1 MKLRSSLFTKI
12 ILWMLLNLL
21 ILSIVLFGVFNIHF
35 KLSPDSL
42 LRNQSSKQ
50 LWTVRNLISYDL
62 KHAEQNEWGTIL
74 NRYSELYEVDFM
86 ILNKNG
92 DVIYGKVFKIPPRV
106 KEEVLKLKYRR
117 DFVKDSPSS
126 KPLPEP
132 RFKRGFSIRSTK
144 PTLYWMGI
152 DFHIPGVD
160 KEAQRNFLIAASKSL
175 SGNGLFFDPFPW
187 IILIGVVVF
196 LSIILWLPLA
206 RRITRQITEITK
218 ATEHIAK
225 GKFDYKLNQNKN
237 DEIGRLGKAINIMSS
252 QIAGYIKGQKRFL
265 GDVAHELTSPI
276 ARIQL
281 GMAILENKLPGDS
294 KSNLQD
300 VTEDVRQLS
309 ELVNELLSFSKA
321 EISPGQIKLQPVNI
335 KEIVDRILDRE
346 TSKATEIISH
356 IEPNLMVAAE
366 PELLARALS
375 NLLRNAIRYAGSDG
389 PIEFITV
396 EKEDKILIEIR
407 DSGPGVPDSL
417 LEQLFEPFFRPESA
431 RTRET
436 GGVGLGLAIVKT
448 CIQTC
453 QGSVLA
459 ENLNP
464 KGFKVQISLN
474 KFS

>member
-35 KLSPDSL
+35 KLNQDSL
-42 LRNQSSKQ
+42 LRSQSSKQ
-50 LWTVRNLISYDL
+50 LKTVRHLISYDL
-62 KHAEQNEWGTIL
+62 ENANQKDWDNIL
-74 NRYSELYEVDFM
+74 KRYSELYEVDFM
-86 ILNKNG
+86 IVDIKG
-92 DVIYGKVFKIPPRV
+92 EVSFGRIFKIPAQVR
-106 KEEVLKLKYRR
+106 EEILNLNNRNER
-117 DFVKDSPSS
+117 SGIEP
-126 KPLPEP
+126 PPEL
-132 RFKRGFSIRSTK
+132 RFKSEFTIRSSE

-152 DFHIPGVD
+152 DIFINESD
-160 KEAQRNFLIAASKSL
+160 KKPVIAYLLAASKSL

-187 IILIGVVVF
+187 IILIGFIVF

-206 RRITRQITEITK
+206 RRITRQITEMTK

-237 DEIGRLGKAINIMSS
+237 DEIGRLGKAINVMSS
-252 QIAGYIKGQKRFL
+252 QISGYIKGQKRFL

-281 GMAILENKLPGDS
+281 GLAILENKISESS

-309 ELVNELLSFSKA
+309 ELVNELLLFSKA

-335 KEIVDRILDRE
+335 KEVLDRILERE
-346 TSKATEIISH
+346 VSKTSEIIAH
-356 IEPNLMVAAE
+356 IEPNLMVVAE

-389 PIEFITV
+389 PIEFLATT
-396 EKEDKILIEIR
+396 KEDKVFIEVR
-407 DSGPGVPDSL
+407 DSGPGVPDHL
-417 LEQLFEPFFRPESA
+417 IDQLFEPFFRPESA

-448 CIQTC
+448 CVQSC
-453 QGSVLA
+453 QGSVRA
-459 ENLNP
+459 ENLSP
-464 KGFKVQISLN
+464 KGFMVQISLN